1 MVGAVKQ
8 NFVPLESESAIVPK
22 CAQVHGVP
30 TSRIANVK
38 HGPESCLVEAVRI
51 GRPYPESSEVPRG
64 YPLHDSENVRMGV
77 LAEHRD
83 QEHRVSLVD
92 DVLPSRS

>member
-38 HGPESCLVEAVRI
+38 HGPESCLVEAVSVSRVET
-51 GRPYPESSEVPRG
+51 GTPGGGWMCLSETRVLVSLSEV
-64 YPLHDSENVRMGV
+64 L
-77 LAEHRD
+77 
-83 QEHRVSLVD
+83 VSLSE
-92 DVLPSRS
+92 VLVSGS